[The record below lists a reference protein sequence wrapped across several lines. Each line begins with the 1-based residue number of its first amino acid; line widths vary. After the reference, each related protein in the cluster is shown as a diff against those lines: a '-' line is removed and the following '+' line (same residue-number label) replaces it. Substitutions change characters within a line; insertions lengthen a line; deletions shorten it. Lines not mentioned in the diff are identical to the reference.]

1 MAFARAFVVSAFFV
15 SAAEQQLGD
24 SYSVGAVITGNCS
37 NMDRF
42 QSPGNGCE

>member
-1 MAFARAFVVSAFFV
+1 MAFAHAFAVSAFFGF
-15 SAAEQQLGD
+15 AAEQQLGD

-42 QSPGNGCE
+42 QSLGNGCE